1 MQPLQQEGCLKPE
14 IYLFFQKMIMKK
26 LGTGLI
32 MGLMA
37 LTSCAQKEDIVKG
50 DKSLLWKISGNGLEK
65 PSYLFGTIHKL
76 CKDDAY
82 LGENMVKAIKNAD
95 AVYLELDM
103 DNLYDMLSVMNK
115 MNMRNDTTLSDLLTD
130 EEYQKVKKLFKEKNS
145 ILPFSMIEKY
155 KPMLASALLM
165 ESTMVCDEQ
174 VAMEQLVMEEAKKQG
189 KSIEGME
196 TTAYQMSIFDSI
208 PYKIQ
213 AQELVRM
220 VSEEGK
226 EADGEKELKSM
237 MDAYKDQD
245 LNKLGEMISKSDA
258 GMMQYEDILLNNRN
272 YNWVEK
278 LKKLMP
284 EKSLVV
290 AVGAGHLPGEKGVI
304 NLLRKAGFTVE
315 PIVNKTRKTK
325 EI

>member
-1 MQPLQQEGCLKPE
+1 
-14 IYLFFQKMIMKK
+14 
-26 LGTGLI
+26 

-37 LTSCAQKEDIVKG
+37 LTSCAQKEETVKG

-65 PSYLFGTIHKL
+65 PSYLFGTIHML
-76 CKDDAY
+76 CKEDAN
-82 LGENMVKAIKNAD
+82 LGDNMIKAIKNAD

-103 DNLYDMLSVMNK
+103 DNLFDMLSVMNK
-115 MNMRNDTTLSDLLTD
+115 MNMQNDTTLADLLTED
-130 EEYQKVKKLFKEKNS
+130 EYQKVKKLFTEKS
-145 ILPFSMIEKY
+145 SLLPFSMVEKY
-155 KPMLASALLM
+155 KPLLASAMLM

-174 VAMEQLVMEEAKKQG
+174 VAMEQLIMEEAKKHG

-208 PYKIQ
+208 PYKVQ
-213 AQELVRM
+213 AQELVKM

-226 EADGEKELKSM
+226 EADGEKELKDM
-237 MDAYKDQD
+237 MDAYKEQD

-272 YNWVEK
+272 YNWMEK

-284 EKSLVV
+284 GKSLVV
-290 AVGAGHLPGEKGVI
+290 AVGAGHLPGDKGVI
-304 NLLRKAGFTVE
+304 NLLRKAGFTVT
-315 PIVNKTRKTK
+315 PIANKTKKTR

>member
-1 MQPLQQEGCLKPE
+1 
-14 IYLFFQKMIMKK
+14 
-26 LGTGLI
+26 

-37 LTSCAQKEDIVKG
+37 LTSCAQKEETVKG

-65 PSYLFGTIHKL
+65 PSYLFGTIHML
-76 CKDDAY
+76 CKEDAN
-82 LGENMVKAIKNAD
+82 LSDNMIKAIKNAD

-103 DNLYDMLSVMNK
+103 DNLFDMLSVMNK
-115 MNMRNDTTLSDLLTD
+115 MNMQNDTTLADLLTED
-130 EEYQKVKKLFKEKNS
+130 EYQKVKKLFTEKS
-145 ILPFSMIEKY
+145 SLLPFSMVEKY
-155 KPMLASALLM
+155 KPLLASAMLM

-174 VAMEQLVMEEAKKQG
+174 VAMEQLIMEEAKKHE

-196 TTAYQMSIFDSI
+196 TAAYQMSIFDSI
-208 PYKIQ
+208 PYKVQ
-213 AQELVRM
+213 AQELVKM

-226 EADGEKELKSM
+226 EADGEKELKDM
-237 MDAYKDQD
+237 MDAYKEQD
-245 LNKLGEMISKSDA
+245 LNKLGEMISKSDG

-284 EKSLVV
+284 GKSLVV
-290 AVGAGHLPGEKGVI
+290 AVGAGHLPGDKGVI
-304 NLLRKAGFTVE
+304 NLLRKAGFTVT
-315 PIVNKTRKTK
+315 PIVNKTKKTR

>member
-1 MQPLQQEGCLKPE
+1 
-14 IYLFFQKMIMKK
+14 MKK
-26 LGTGLI
+26 LGTGLL

-37 LTSCAQKEDIVKG
+37 LTSCAQKEETVKG

-65 PSYLFGTIHKL
+65 PSYLFGTIHML
-76 CKDDAY
+76 CKEDAN
-82 LGENMVKAIKNAD
+82 LGDNMIKAIKNAD

-103 DNLYDMLSVMNK
+103 DNLFDMLSVMNK
-115 MNMRNDTTLSDLLTD
+115 MNMQNDTTLADLLTED
-130 EEYQKVKKLFKEKNS
+130 EYQKVKKLFTEKS
-145 ILPFSMIEKY
+145 SLLPFSMVEKY
-155 KPMLASALLM
+155 KPLLASAMLM

-174 VAMEQLVMEEAKKQG
+174 VAMEQLIMEEAKKHG

-208 PYKIQ
+208 PYKVQ
-213 AQELVRM
+213 AQELVKM

-226 EADGEKELKSM
+226 EADGEKELKDM
-237 MDAYKDQD
+237 MDAYKEQD

-284 EKSLVV
+284 GKSLVV
-290 AVGAGHLPGEKGVI
+290 AVGAGHLPGDKGVI
-304 NLLRKAGFTVE
+304 NLLRKAGFTVT
-315 PIVNKTRKTK
+315 PIANKTKKTR

>member
-1 MQPLQQEGCLKPE
+1 MQPVPQEGCLKSE
-14 IYLFFQKMIMKK
+14 IYLFFQKIRMKK

-174 VAMEQLVMEEAKKQG
+174 VAMEQLVMEEAKKHG

-213 AQELVRM
+213 AQELVKM

>member
-1 MQPLQQEGCLKPE
+1 
-14 IYLFFQKMIMKK
+14 MKK
-26 LGTGLI
+26 LGTGLL

-37 LTSCAQKEDIVKG
+37 LTSCAQKEETVKG

-65 PSYLFGTIHKL
+65 PSYLFGTIHML
-76 CKDDAY
+76 CKEDAN
-82 LGENMVKAIKNAD
+82 LGDNMIKAIKNAD

-103 DNLYDMLSVMNK
+103 DNLFDMLSVMNK
-115 MNMRNDTTLSDLLTD
+115 MNMRNDTTLADLLTED
-130 EEYQKVKKLFKEKNS
+130 EYQSVKKLFTEKS
-145 ILPFSMIEKY
+145 SMIPFSMVEKY
-155 KPMLASALLM
+155 KPLLASAMLM

-174 VAMEQLVMEEAKKQG
+174 VAMEQLIMEEAKKYG

-208 PYKIQ
+208 PYKVQ

-220 VSEEGK
+220 VGEGEK
-226 EADGEKELKSM
+226 EADGEKEVKDM
-237 MDAYKDQD
+237 MDAYKEQD
-245 LNKLGEMISKSDA
+245 LNKLGEMISKSDG

-284 EKSLVV
+284 GKSLVL
-290 AVGAGHLPGEKGVI
+290 AVGAGHLPGDKGVI
-304 NLLRKAGFTVE
+304 NLLRKAGFTVT
-315 PIVNKTRKTK
+315 PIVNKTKKTR

>member
-1 MQPLQQEGCLKPE
+1 
-14 IYLFFQKMIMKK
+14 
-26 LGTGLI
+26 

-65 PSYLFGTIHKL
+65 PSYLFGTIHML

-130 EEYQKVKKLFKEKNS
+130 EEYQKVKKLFTEKNS
-145 ILPFSMIEKY
+145 MIPFSMIEKY

-213 AQELVRM
+213 AQELVKM

-304 NLLRKAGFTVE
+304 NLLRKAGFSVE
-315 PIVNKTRKTK
+315 PVLNKTRKTK

>member
-1 MQPLQQEGCLKPE
+1 
-14 IYLFFQKMIMKK
+14 
-26 LGTGLI
+26 

-37 LTSCAQKEDIVKG
+37 ITSCAQKEDIVKG

-65 PSYLFGTIHKL
+65 PSYLFGTIHML

-130 EEYQKVKKLFKEKNS
+130 EEYQKVKKLFTEKNS

-213 AQELVRM
+213 AQELVKM

-226 EADGEKELKSM
+226 EADGEKELKGM
-237 MDAYKDQD
+237 MNAYKDQD

-284 EKSLVV
+284 ERSLVV

-304 NLLRKAGFTVE
+304 NLLRKAGFSVE
-315 PIVNKTRKTK
+315 PVLNKTRKTK

>member
-1 MQPLQQEGCLKPE
+1 
-14 IYLFFQKMIMKK
+14 MKK
-26 LGTGLI
+26 LGTGLL

-37 LTSCAQKEDIVKG
+37 LTSCAQKEETVKG

-65 PSYLFGTIHKL
+65 PSYLFGTIHML
-76 CKDDAY
+76 CKEDAN
-82 LGENMVKAIKNAD
+82 LGDNMIKAIKNAD

-103 DNLYDMLSVMNK
+103 DNLFDMLSVMNK
-115 MNMRNDTTLSDLLTD
+115 MNMQNDTTLADLLTED
-130 EEYQKVKKLFKEKNS
+130 EYQKVKKLFTEKS
-145 ILPFSMIEKY
+145 SLLPFSMVEKY
-155 KPMLASALLM
+155 KPLLASAMLM

-174 VAMEQLVMEEAKKQG
+174 VAMEQLIMEEAKKHG

-208 PYKIQ
+208 PYKVQ
-213 AQELVRM
+213 AQELVKM

-226 EADGEKELKSM
+226 EADGEKELKDM
-237 MDAYKDQD
+237 MDAYKEQD

-272 YNWVEK
+272 YNWMEK

-284 EKSLVV
+284 GKSLVV
-290 AVGAGHLPGEKGVI
+290 AVGAGHLPGDKGVI
-304 NLLRKAGFTVE
+304 NLLRKAGFTVT
-315 PIVNKTRKTK
+315 PIANKTKKTR

>member
-1 MQPLQQEGCLKPE
+1 
-14 IYLFFQKMIMKK
+14 MKK
-26 LGTGLI
+26 LGTGLL

-37 LTSCAQKEDIVKG
+37 LTSCAQKEETVKG

-65 PSYLFGTIHKL
+65 PSYLFGTIHML
-76 CKDDAY
+76 CKEDAN
-82 LGENMVKAIKNAD
+82 LGDNMIKAIKNTD

-103 DNLYDMLSVMNK
+103 DNLFDMLSVMNK
-115 MNMRNDTTLSDLLTD
+115 MNMQNDTTLADLLTED
-130 EEYQKVKKLFKEKNS
+130 EYQKVKKLFTEKS
-145 ILPFSMIEKY
+145 SLLPFSMVEKY
-155 KPMLASALLM
+155 KPLLASAMLM

-174 VAMEQLVMEEAKKQG
+174 VAMEQLIMEEAKKHG

-208 PYKIQ
+208 PYKVQ
-213 AQELVRM
+213 AQELVKM

-226 EADGEKELKSM
+226 EADGEKELKDM
-237 MDAYKDQD
+237 MDAYKEQD

-284 EKSLVV
+284 GKSLVV
-290 AVGAGHLPGEKGVI
+290 AVGAGHLPGDKGVI
-304 NLLRKAGFTVE
+304 NLLRKAGFTVT
-315 PIVNKTRKTK
+315 PIANKTKKTR

>member
-1 MQPLQQEGCLKPE
+1 MQPVPQEGCLKSE
-14 IYLFFQKMIMKK
+14 IYLFFQKIRMKK

-65 PSYLFGTIHKL
+65 PSYLFGTIHML

-130 EEYQKVKKLFKEKNS
+130 EEYQKVKKLFAEKNS
-145 ILPFSMIEKY
+145 MLPFSMIEKY

-174 VAMEQLVMEEAKKQG
+174 VAMEQLVMEEAIKQG
-189 KSIEGME
+189 KSI
-196 TTAYQMSIFDSI
+196 
-208 PYKIQ
+208 
-213 AQELVRM
+213 
-220 VSEEGK
+220 
-226 EADGEKELKSM
+226 
-237 MDAYKDQD
+237 
-245 LNKLGEMISKSDA
+245 
-258 GMMQYEDILLNNRN
+258 
-272 YNWVEK
+272 
-278 LKKLMP
+278 
-284 EKSLVV
+284 
-290 AVGAGHLPGEKGVI
+290 
-304 NLLRKAGFTVE
+304 
-315 PIVNKTRKTK
+315 
-325 EI
+325 

>member
-1 MQPLQQEGCLKPE
+1 
-14 IYLFFQKMIMKK
+14 
-26 LGTGLI
+26 

-37 LTSCAQKEDIVKG
+37 LTSCAQKEETVKG

-65 PSYLFGTIHKL
+65 PSYLFGTIHML
-76 CKDDAY
+76 CKEDAN
-82 LGENMVKAIKNAD
+82 LSDNMIKAIKNAD

-103 DNLYDMLSVMNK
+103 DNLFDMLSVMNK
-115 MNMRNDTTLSDLLTD
+115 MNMQNDTTLADLLTED
-130 EEYQKVKKLFKEKNS
+130 EYQKVKKLFTEKS
-145 ILPFSMIEKY
+145 SLLPFSMVEKY
-155 KPMLASALLM
+155 KPLLASAMLM

-174 VAMEQLVMEEAKKQG
+174 VAMEQLIMEEAKKHE

-196 TTAYQMSIFDSI
+196 TAAYQMSIFDSI
-208 PYKIQ
+208 PYKVQ
-213 AQELVRM
+213 AQELVKM

-226 EADGEKELKSM
+226 EADGEKELKDM
-237 MDAYKDQD
+237 MDAYKEQD

-284 EKSLVV
+284 GKSLVV
-290 AVGAGHLPGEKGVI
+290 AVGAGHLPGDKGVI
-304 NLLRKAGFTVE
+304 NLLRKAGFTVT
-315 PIVNKTRKTK
+315 PIVNKTKKTR

>member
-1 MQPLQQEGCLKPE
+1 
-14 IYLFFQKMIMKK
+14 
-26 LGTGLI
+26 

-37 LTSCAQKEDIVKG
+37 LTSCAQKEETVTG
-50 DKSLLWKISGNGLEK
+50 DKSLLWKVTGNGLNK
-65 PSYLFGTIHKL
+65 PSYLFGTIHML
-76 CKDDAY
+76 CKEDAA
-82 LGENMVKAIKNAD
+82 LSDNMVKAIKNAD
-95 AVYLELDM
+95 SVYLELDM
-103 DNLYDMLSVMNK
+103 DNLVDIFGAMTK
-115 MNMRNDTTLSDLLTD
+115 MNMRNDTTLSDLLTE
-130 EEYQKVKKLFKEKNS
+130 EEYKKVKKLFSEKS
-145 ILPFSMIEKY
+145 SLIPFSMIEKY
-155 KPMLASALLM
+155 KPLLATAMLM

-226 EADGEKELKSM
+226 EADGEKELKDM
-237 MDAYKDQD
+237 MEAYREQD
-245 LNKLGEMISKSDA
+245 IKKLGEMIAKSDG

-272 YNWVEK
+272 QNWVEK
-278 LKKLMP
+278 MKKLMP
-284 EKSLVV
+284 EKSIVV

-315 PIVNKTRKTK
+315 PVLNKNRKTK

>member
-1 MQPLQQEGCLKPE
+1 
-14 IYLFFQKMIMKK
+14 MKK
-26 LGTGLI
+26 LGTGLL

-37 LTSCAQKEDIVKG
+37 LTSCAQKEETVKG

-65 PSYLFGTIHKL
+65 PSYLFGTIHML
-76 CKDDAY
+76 CKEDAN
-82 LGENMVKAIKNAD
+82 LSDNMIKAIKNAD

-103 DNLYDMLSVMNK
+103 DNLFDMLSVMNK
-115 MNMRNDTTLSDLLTD
+115 MNMQNDTTLADLLTED
-130 EEYQKVKKLFKEKNS
+130 EYQKVKKLFTEKS
-145 ILPFSMIEKY
+145 SLLPFSMVEKY
-155 KPMLASALLM
+155 KPLLASAMLM

-174 VAMEQLVMEEAKKQG
+174 VAMEQLIMEEAKKHE

-196 TTAYQMSIFDSI
+196 TAAYQMSIFDSI
-208 PYKIQ
+208 PYKVQ
-213 AQELVRM
+213 AQELVKM

-226 EADGEKELKSM
+226 EADGEKELKDM
-237 MDAYKDQD
+237 MDAYKEQD
-245 LNKLGEMISKSDA
+245 LNKLGEMISKSDG

-284 EKSLVV
+284 GKSLVV
-290 AVGAGHLPGEKGVI
+290 AVGAGHLPGDKGVI
-304 NLLRKAGFTVE
+304 NLLRKAGFTVT
-315 PIVNKTRKTK
+315 PIVNKTKKTR

>member
-1 MQPLQQEGCLKPE
+1 
-14 IYLFFQKMIMKK
+14 MKK
-26 LGTGLI
+26 LGTGLL

-37 LTSCAQKEDIVKG
+37 LTSCAQKEETVKG

-65 PSYLFGTIHKL
+65 PSYLFGTIHML
-76 CKDDAY
+76 CKEDAN
-82 LGENMVKAIKNAD
+82 LGDNMIKAIKNAD

-103 DNLYDMLSVMNK
+103 DNLFDMLSVMNK
-115 MNMRNDTTLSDLLTD
+115 MNMQNDTTLADLLTED
-130 EEYQKVKKLFKEKNS
+130 EYQKVKKLFTEKS
-145 ILPFSMIEKY
+145 SLLPFSMVEKY
-155 KPMLASALLM
+155 KPLLASAMLM

-174 VAMEQLVMEEAKKQG
+174 VAMEQLIMEEAKKHG

-208 PYKIQ
+208 PYKVQ
-213 AQELVRM
+213 AQELVKM
-220 VSEEGK
+220 VSEGEK
-226 EADGEKELKSM
+226 EADGEKELKDM
-237 MDAYKDQD
+237 MDAYKEQD

-284 EKSLVV
+284 GKSLVV
-290 AVGAGHLPGEKGVI
+290 AVGAGHLPGDKGVI
-304 NLLRKAGFTVE
+304 NLLRKAGFTVT
-315 PIVNKTRKTK
+315 PIANKTKKTR